1 MAADLPQPAQARRL
15 PVLSGGFLP
24 EPAFVATKNIDGVDY
39 IRLNKRDKVLAMFLF
54 SRRAS
59 VRPWPESLFVLEK
72 LKALRNAGSA
82 FAQVDDDE
90 DDADDGLIKLD
101 LDQGPPKRRRASAS
115 SPIDISVRDWTLKVL
130 PGCGNSDVEME
141 FAQVNFDNL
150 LAMVQD
156 ELKAQQA
163 SALQP
168 QAALAQEP
176 AEASAAAAED
186 EAKKAAA
193 APSSPSGFDPETPE
207 KCQLRGMTWVE
218 SQQRFIVRY
227 RPVGGGPLRQKTF
240 KGKSQKES
248 AEAASA
254 WVNIHL
260 TR

>member
-1 MAADLPQPAQARRL
+1 M
-15 PVLSGGFLP
+15 LSGGYLH
-24 EPAFVATKNIDGVDY
+24 EPTFVPTKSVDGVHY

-59 VRPWPESLFVLEK
+59 VRPWPESLLVLEK

-90 DDADDGLIKLD
+90 DGADDGLIKLD

-115 SPIDISVRDWTLKVL
+115 SPVDIRVRDWTLKVL
-130 PGCGNSDVEME
+130 PGSGNSDVQME

-150 LAMVQD
+150 LAMVQE

-163 SALQP
+163 PA
-168 QAALAQEP
+168 QAASAQEP
-176 AEASAAAAED
+176 AEASAAAAEE
-186 EAKKAAA
+186 EAKEAAA
-193 APSSPSGFDPETPE
+193 APSSPSGLDPVTPE

-218 SQQRFIVRY
+218 SQQRYIVRY
-227 RPVGGGPLRQKTF
+227 RSAGGGPLKQKTF

-260 TR
+260 KR